1 MERQQGDRLGVNWGK
16 EGEVKIM
23 GQSQLGV
30 LHTIFL
36 VIGLSLSLFY
46 RILRN
51 FLAIFGKILKKFR

>member
-36 VIGLSLSLFY
+36 VIGLSLFY